1 METSNGVKKTFWF
14 VILIVIVAAAA
25 VFMVLRINSDHQPQQ
40 PAGSQSQN
48 IINQT
53 PMKVTSPQFLD
64 GETIPVQY
72 TCDGA
77 GVNPPLNFSEVPQGT
92 KSLALI
98 LHDPDAPIAGGW
110 THWTLWNIDPA
121 TQSIAENSVPSKAVQ
136 GKTSSG
142 QNNYGGPCPPAADPA
157 HHYHFKL
164 YALGIVLKDLPSY
177 SEKAELE
184 RAMAGQILAQADL
197 VGLYGRAKK

>member
-1 METSNGVKKTFWF
+1 METSNGVKKTFWY
-14 VILIVIVAAAA
+14 VILIVVILAA
-25 VFMVLRINSDHQPQQ
+25 VAILMVLRINSNRQPQQ
-40 PAGSQSQN
+40 PAVSQN

-53 PMKVTSPQFLD
+53 PMKITSPQFLD
-64 GETIPVQY
+64 GENIPVQY

-77 GVNPPLNFSEVPQGT
+77 GVNPPLEFSDVPPAT

-98 LHDPDAPIAGGW
+98 LHDPDAPVSGGW

-121 TQSIAENSVPSKAVQ
+121 ITSIAENSVPAKAVQ

-142 QNNYGGPCPPAADPA
+142 QNNYGGPCPPSGI
-157 HHYHFKL
+157 HHYHFQL
-164 YALGIVLKDLPSY
+164 YALDTVLKELPSY

-184 RAMAGQILAQADL
+184 RAMAGQILAQAEL
-197 VGLYGRAKK
+197 VGLYSRVKK